1 MEILLSII
9 IPTYN
14 LNEYADRLLDVLDKQ
29 INEKIEV
36 ILVDDGS
43 DIPYTSNYKWVKII
57 RLPTNSGAAGKPRNV
72 GLDNAKG
79 KYIAFIDVD
88 DLVSEDYIEQILSHL
103 GKDITFISWKS
114 EVHNIVITNKPPRW
128 NCSVW
133 CRVYKRE
140 IIGRLRFKEDLK
152 IAEDWLFNRLI
163 RYGTYNS
170 IKKQIYFYTIR
181 PDSLVRSSR

>member
-14 LNEYADRLLDVLDKQ
+14 LNDYADRLLDVLDKQ
-29 INEKIEV
+29 VNDKVEV

-43 DIPYTSNYKWVKII
+43 DIPYSSKYEWVKII
-57 RLPTNSGAAGKPRNV
+57 RLPNNSGGASKPRNV

-88 DLVSEDYIEQILSHL
+88 DMVRHDYIEKVLNSL
-103 GKDITFISWKS
+103 KTDIIYISWKS
-114 EVHNIVITNKPPRW
+114 QVHNIIIDKEPPQW
-128 NCSVW
+128 NCAVW

-140 IIGRLRFKEDLK
+140 IIGETRFREDLK
-152 IAEDWLFNRLI
+152 TAEDWVFNQEIKPKTSCCIRNQIYTYNIREGSLI
-163 RYGTYNS
+163 RS
-170 IKKQIYFYTIR
+170 VK
-181 PDSLVRSSR
+181 